1 MLVFGGVGHL
11 EKGPTTPDPYGNEND
26 HPWFFP
32 QYHGPWDVL
41 LQVAEVTTNGHMFV
55 PRVSS
60 SFPAVSKVR
69 IGLLFFFF
77 SGVWG
82 EGFSNKRGFHMLEVI
97 SEICVK

>member
-1 MLVFGGVGHL
+1 MRSHEKVGHL
-11 EKGPTTPDPYGNEND
+11 EKGPTTPDPYGTKTIT
-26 HPWFFP
+26 HGFFP

-69 IGLLFFFF
+69 IVFFFF

-82 EGFSNKRGFHMLEVI
+82 EGFSNKRGNPHVGGY
-97 SEICVK
+97 K

>member
-11 EKGPTTPDPYGNEND
+11 EEVPQPDPYGTKTITMV
-26 HPWFFP
+26 FSTIS
-32 QYHGPWDVL
+32 WDVL

-69 IGLLFFFF
+69 IVFF
-77 SGVWG
+77 SVCG
-82 EGFSNKRGFHMLEVI
+82 
-97 SEICVK
+97 